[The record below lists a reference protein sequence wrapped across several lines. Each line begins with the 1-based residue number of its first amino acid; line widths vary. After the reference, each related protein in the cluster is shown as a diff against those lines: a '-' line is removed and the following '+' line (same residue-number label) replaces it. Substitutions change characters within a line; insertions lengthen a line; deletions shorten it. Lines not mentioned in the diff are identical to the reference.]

1 MINVEK
7 KEYELS
13 QIIDEMRDEIASIAT
28 EEEAELYC
36 KVFESG
42 DKDVFE
48 FFGQTKEE
56 ILGMFIEV
64 WTVRYIS
71 EQHENI

>member
-1 MINVEK
+1 MEK

>member
-1 MINVEK
+1 MEK

-13 QIIDEMRDEIASIAT
+13 QIIDEMRDEIASMAT

-42 DKDVFE
+42 NKEVFE
-48 FFGQTKEE
+48 FFGQTREE

-64 WTVRYIS
+64 WAVRYIS

>member
-1 MINVEK
+1 MEK

-13 QIIDEMRDEIASIAT
+13 QIIDEMRDEIASMAT

-42 DKDVFE
+42 DKEVFE
-48 FFGQTKEE
+48 FFGQTREE

-64 WTVRYIS
+64 WAVRYIS

>member
-1 MINVEK
+1 MEK

-13 QIIDEMRDEIASIAT
+13 QIIYGMSDEIASMAT

-42 DKDVFE
+42 DKEVFE

-56 ILGMFIEV
+56 ILGMFVEV

>member
-1 MINVEK
+1 MEK

-13 QIIDEMRDEIASIAT
+13 QIIDEMRDEIASMAT
-28 EEEAELYC
+28 EKEAELYC

>member
-1 MINVEK
+1 MEK

-13 QIIDEMRDEIASIAT
+13 QIIDEMRDEIASMAA

-42 DKDVFE
+42 DKEVFE
-48 FFGQTKEE
+48 FFGQTREE

-64 WTVRYIS
+64 WAVRYIS

>member
-13 QIIDEMRDEIASIAT
+13 QIIDEMRDEIASMAT

-36 KVFESG
+36 KVFDTG
-42 DKDVFE
+42 DKEVF
-48 FFGQTKEE
+48 
-56 ILGMFIEV
+56 
-64 WTVRYIS
+64 
-71 EQHENI
+71 

>member
-1 MINVEK
+1 MEK

-13 QIIDEMRDEIASIAT
+13 QIIYEMSDEIASMAT
-28 EEEAELYC
+28 EREAELYC

-42 DKDVFE
+42 DKEVFE
-48 FFGQTKEE
+48 FFGQTREE

-64 WTVRYIS
+64 WAVRYIS

>member
-1 MINVEK
+1 M
-7 KEYELS
+7 
-13 QIIDEMRDEIASIAT
+13 AT

-71 EQHENI
+71 EQHGNI

>member
-13 QIIDEMRDEIASIAT
+13 QIIDEMRDEIASMAT

-48 FFGQTKEE
+48 FFGQTREE

-64 WTVRYIS
+64 WAVRYIS

>member
-1 MINVEK
+1 MEK

-13 QIIDEMRDEIASIAT
+13 QIIDEMREDIASIAT
-28 EEEAELYC
+28 EREAELYC

-42 DKDVFE
+42 DKEVFE

-56 ILGMFIEV
+56 ILGMFVEV

-71 EQHENI
+71 EQHGNI

>member
-1 MINVEK
+1 MEK

-13 QIIDEMRDEIASIAT
+13 QIIYGMSDEIASMAT

-42 DKDVFE
+42 DKEVFE

-56 ILGMFIEV
+56 ILGMFVEV
-64 WTVRYIS
+64 WTVKYIS
-71 EQHENI
+71 EQHGNI

>member
-1 MINVEK
+1 MEK

-13 QIIDEMRDEIASIAT
+13 QIIDEMRDEIASMAT

-36 KVFESG
+36 KVFESV

-64 WTVRYIS
+64 WAVRYIS

>member
-1 MINVEK
+1 MEK

-13 QIIDEMRDEIASIAT
+13 QIIDEMRDEIASMAT

-48 FFGQTKEE
+48 FFGKTREE

-64 WTVRYIS
+64 WAVRYIS
-71 EQHENI
+71 EQHGNI

>member
-1 MINVEK
+1 MEK

-13 QIIDEMRDEIASIAT
+13 QIIDEMRDEIASMAT

-48 FFGQTKEE
+48 FFGQTREE

-64 WTVRYIS
+64 WAVRYIS

>member
-1 MINVEK
+1 MEK

-13 QIIDEMRDEIASIAT
+13 QIIDEMRDDIASMAT

-42 DKDVFE
+42 DKEVFE
-48 FFGQTKEE
+48 FFGQTREE

-64 WTVRYIS
+64 WAVRYIS

>member
-1 MINVEK
+1 MEK

-13 QIIDEMRDEIASIAT
+13 QIIDEMREDISSMAT

-42 DKDVFE
+42 DKEVFE

-56 ILGMFIEV
+56 ILGMFVEV

>member
-1 MINVEK
+1 MEK

-13 QIIDEMRDEIASIAT
+13 QIIDEMRDEIASMAT

-64 WTVRYIS
+64 WAVRYIS

>member
-13 QIIDEMRDEIASIAT
+13 QIIDEMRDEIALMAT
-28 EEEAELYC
+28 EEEAGLYC
-36 KVFESG
+36 AFESG
-42 DKDVFE
+42 DKEVFE

-56 ILGMFIEV
+56 ILGMFVECLDC
-64 WTVRYIS
+64 
-71 EQHENI
+71 

>member
-1 MINVEK
+1 MEK

-13 QIIDEMRDEIASIAT
+13 QIIDEMREDISSMAT

-42 DKDVFE
+42 DKEVFE
-48 FFGQTKEE
+48 FFGQTKE
-56 ILGMFIEV
+56 
-64 WTVRYIS
+64 
-71 EQHENI
+71 

>member
-1 MINVEK
+1 MEK

-42 DKDVFE
+42 DKEVFE
-48 FFGQTKEE
+48 FFGQTREE

-64 WTVRYIS
+64 WAVRYIS

>member
-1 MINVEK
+1 MEK

-13 QIIDEMRDEIASIAT
+13 QIIDEMREDISSMAT

-36 KVFESG
+36 KVFE
-42 DKDVFE
+42 
-48 FFGQTKEE
+48 FFGQTREE

-64 WTVRYIS
+64 WAVRYIS
-71 EQHENI
+71 EQHGNI

>member
-1 MINVEK
+1 MEK

-42 DKDVFE
+42 DKEVFE

-56 ILGMFIEV
+56 ILGMFAEV

-71 EQHENI
+71 EQHGNI

>member
-1 MINVEK
+1 MEK

-13 QIIDEMRDEIASIAT
+13 QIIDEMRDEIASMAT
-28 EEEAELYC
+28 EKEAELYC
-36 KVFESG
+36 KVFGSG
-42 DKDVFE
+42 DKEVFE

-71 EQHENI
+71 EQHGNI

>member
-1 MINVEK
+1 MEK

-13 QIIDEMRDEIASIAT
+13 QIIDEMRDEIASMAT

-36 KVFESG
+36 KVFESD

-56 ILGMFIEV
+56 ILGMFVEV

-71 EQHENI
+71 EQHGNI

>member
-1 MINVEK
+1 MEK

-13 QIIDEMRDEIASIAT
+13 QIIDEMRDEISSMAT

-42 DKDVFE
+42 DKEVFE
-48 FFGQTKEE
+48 FFGQTKE
-56 ILGMFIEV
+56 
-64 WTVRYIS
+64 
-71 EQHENI
+71 

>member
-1 MINVEK
+1 MEK

-13 QIIDEMRDEIASIAT
+13 QIIYEMSDEIASMAT
-28 EEEAELYC
+28 EREAELYC
-36 KVFESG
+36 KVFESV

-56 ILGMFIEV
+56 ILGMFVEV

-71 EQHENI
+71 EPHRNI

>member
-1 MINVEK
+1 MEK

-13 QIIDEMRDEIASIAT
+13 QIIDEMRDEIASMAT

-42 DKDVFE
+42 DKEVFE
-48 FFGQTKEE
+48 FFCQTKEE

-64 WTVRYIS
+64 WAVRYIS
-71 EQHENI
+71 EQHGNI

>member
-1 MINVEK
+1 MRLLRWLQ
-7 KEYELS
+7 KERQSYTV
-13 QIIDEMRDEIASIAT
+13 RF
-28 EEEAELYC
+28 
-36 KVFESG
+36 FESG
-42 DKDVFE
+42 DKEVFE

>member
-13 QIIDEMRDEIASIAT
+13 QIIYEMSDEIASMAT
-28 EEEAELYC
+28 EREAELYC
-36 KVFESG
+36 KVFESV

-56 ILGMFIEV
+56 ILGMFVEV
-64 WTVRYIS
+64 WTVSYIS
-71 EQHENI
+71 EHHGNI

>member
-1 MINVEK
+1 MEK

-13 QIIDEMRDEIASIAT
+13 QIIDEMRDEISSMAT

-42 DKDVFE
+42 DKEVFE

-56 ILGMFIEV
+56 IFGQIV
-64 WTVRYIS
+64 
-71 EQHENI
+71 

>member
-1 MINVEK
+1 MEK

-13 QIIDEMRDEIASIAT
+13 QIIDEMRDEIASMAT

-42 DKDVFE
+42 NKEVFE

-64 WTVRYIS
+64 WAVRYIS

>member
-1 MINVEK
+1 MEEK
-7 KEYELS
+7 EFALLE
-13 QIIDEMRDEIASIAT
+13 IIDEMRDEIASMAT

-36 KVFESG
+36 KVFESS
-42 DKDVFE
+42 DKEVFE

-71 EQHENI
+71 EHHANI

>member
-13 QIIDEMRDEIASIAT
+13 QIIDEMRDDIASMAT

-42 DKDVFE
+42 DKEVFE
-48 FFGQTKEE
+48 FFGQTREE

-64 WTVRYIS
+64 WAVRYIS

>member
-1 MINVEK
+1 MEK

-13 QIIDEMRDEIASIAT
+13 QIIDEMRDEIASMAT

-42 DKDVFE
+42 DKEVFE

-56 ILGMFIEV
+56 ILGMFVEV

-71 EQHENI
+71 EQHGNI